1 MSSDVD
7 TLMEMG
13 FPRNRAE
20 KALFKTQYKGVQLAM
35 DWLFAH
41 NDDPDIDDP
50 FELPKGH
57 VLGKPVES
65 DDTSEEKAEEK
76 DKTGTDEGESSLP
89 VTGQGEAAVAK
100 SLKCDD
106 CGKLLKSQ
114 EAAEL
119 HAARSG
125 HANFS
130 ETTEELKPLS
140 EEEKK
145 KQLELLQERLKQKR
159 LQKEEKERQE
169 QIARER
175 MRRERGKEMLTA
187 KQKLQE
193 LEMKKLME
201 QRRREKEEE
210 KLARQRVREQI
221 EKDKRDRAV
230 KFGKSSQQS
239 NAAPAASSPP
249 PSAAPVA
256 TVSQPQEKKDYNQT
270 RIQIR
275 LTNGQALTHAFGAK
289 EPLSA
294 VRLYIQ
300 LNRTDESGDF
310 TLMTSFPRRLFT
322 NAEMD
327 APLDSLGLVPSAV
340 LIVTKSQ

>member
-41 NDDPDIDDP
+41 SDDPDIDDP

-57 VLGKPVES
+57 VLGKPS
-65 DDTSEEKAEEK
+65 DSAPVADGDKENTEEKQ
-76 DKTGTDEGESSLP
+76 KTGDEQGESSLP
-89 VTGQGEAAVAK
+89 ESGQGEPAVAK

-106 CGKLLKSQ
+106 CGKLLKSP

-130 ETTEELKPLS
+130 ETTEEVKPLT

-159 LQKEEKERQE
+159 LEKEEKEKQE
-169 QIARER
+169 QIAREK

-193 LEMKKLME
+193 LEMKKIME

-210 KLARQRVREQI
+210 RLARQRVREQI
-221 EKDKRDRAV
+221 EKDKQDRAA
-230 KFGKSSQQS
+230 KFGKSSQQT
-239 NAAPAASSPP
+239 NTPAAAAPT
-249 PSAAPVA
+249 AP
-256 TVSQPQEKKDYNQT
+256 TVSQPQEKKDYSQT

-275 LTNGQALTHAFGAK
+275 LTNGQALTNTFGAK

-300 LNRTDESGDF
+300 LNRTDEAGNF
-310 TLMTSFPRRLFT
+310 TLMTNFPKRVFT
-322 NAEMD
+322 DAEMD